1 MTKTKAQQIMAAT
14 EARAADDVTAAIK
27 DIATEFEPY
36 IIKQRRHFHKHPELS
51 LAEERTTSDIANQL
65 DAMNIPYERPLKT
78 GLVATLRGTAPDA
91 YREDGTPRRRILLRA
106 DIDALPVTEQTGE
119 EFASVNEGCM
129 HACGHDCHIAMM
141 LGTLQILRHMTDDIH
156 GEIRIVFQPSE
167 ENGQGAKLMIGTGV
181 LDGVDGAYAA
191 HIWSEVDAG
200 TVSCEP
206 GPRMANTDWFRID
219 VRGTSCHGAMPQRG
233 HDAVMVAAEIVNALQ
248 TIVSREISPYE
259 PAVITVGELHGGTA
273 RNVIAGTAYLAGTVR
288 TYGDKTHEE
297 MPELM
302 RRIVEHTAAALG
314 AEAELTEYT
323 IANYKVENDAA
334 SSERC
339 RQAVLKCL
347 GPAGEGHYRGTLSG
361 EDFSE
366 YLRRVPGVLAFIGAR
381 NPQIGATYAQH
392 SCFYKID
399 ESVLA
404 KGSIVPLSMPST
416 FGRAHARRARRP
428 HDRRGCRD
436 QSRPGSQATL
446 CQGNGRRGPRRHA
459 RRPHRPPCRNQGH
472 PRCPC
477 RRSPRGEAWRV
488 AVTPTY
494 NNLARAKRGRTLS
507 QRSPPLMCRLLF

>member
-78 GLVATLRGTAPDA
+78 GLVATLRGTASDA

-288 TYGDKTHEE
+288 TYGDSTHEE

-314 AEAELTEYT
+314 AEAELTDYT

-339 RQAVLKCL
+339 RQAVIKCL
-347 GPAGEGHYRGTLSG
+347 GPTGQGHYRGTLSG

-366 YLRRVPGVLAFIGAR
+366 YLRRVPGVLAFVGTR
-381 NPQIGATYAQH
+381 NPR
-392 SCFYKID
+392 
-399 ESVLA
+399 LA
-404 KGSIVPLSMPST
+404 PRTPNILASTRLTSRYWPRAPWWPPNMPST
-416 FGRAHARRARRP
+416 FWPSPHKKSSTAPRLPRSPRPIPTWQPNCALPRPRPPRPATPCTMPARRAMP
-428 HDRRGCRD
+428 P
-436 QSRPGSQATL
+436 SRASMMHVPPLA
-446 CQGNGRRGPRRHA
+446 A
-459 RRPHRPPCRNQGH
+459 RRSATSSHHAH
-472 PRCPC
+472 P
-477 RRSPRGEAWRV
+477 
-488 AVTPTY
+488 
-494 NNLARAKRGRTLS
+494 
-507 QRSPPLMCRLLF
+507 

>member
-14 EARAADDVTAAIK
+14 EARAADDVTAAIQ
-27 DIATEFEPY
+27 DIAAEFEPY

-156 GEIRIVFQPSE
+156 GEVRIVFQPSE

-259 PAVITVGELHGGTA
+259 PAVITVGELHG
-273 RNVIAGTAYLAGTVR
+273 
-288 TYGDKTHEE
+288 
-297 MPELM
+297 
-302 RRIVEHTAAALG
+302 
-314 AEAELTEYT
+314 T
-323 IANYKVENDAA
+323 IA
-334 SSERC
+334 
-339 RQAVLKCL
+339 
-347 GPAGEGHYRGTLSG
+347 
-361 EDFSE
+361 
-366 YLRRVPGVLAFIGAR
+366 
-381 NPQIGATYAQH
+381 TYFQ
-392 SCFYKID
+392 
-399 ESVLA
+399 
-404 KGSIVPLSMPST
+404 
-416 FGRAHARRARRP
+416 
-428 HDRRGCRD
+428 
-436 QSRPGSQATL
+436 
-446 CQGNGRRGPRRHA
+446 
-459 RRPHRPPCRNQGH
+459 
-472 PRCPC
+472 
-477 RRSPRGEAWRV
+477 
-488 AVTPTY
+488 
-494 NNLARAKRGRTLS
+494 
-507 QRSPPLMCRLLF
+507 

>member
-1 MTKTKAQQIMAAT
+1 M
-14 EARAADDVTAAIK
+14 EPV
-27 DIATEFEPY
+27 EF
-36 IIKQRRHFHKHPELS
+36 RRRLHAHPELS
-51 LAEERTTSDIANQL
+51 FKEHATAAFIADRLTELGIEHCPIARTGVLARIEGHGKAD
-65 DAMNIPYERPLKT
+65 PK
-78 GLVATLRGTAPDA
+78 
-91 YREDGTPRRRILLRA
+91 RRAIVLRA

-314 AEAELTEYT
+314 AEAELTDYT

-347 GPAGEGHYRGTLSG
+347 GPAGEGHYRGTLSR
-361 EDFSE
+361 STCAVCRACSP
-366 YLRRVPGVLAFIGAR
+366 LLAR
-381 NPQIGATYAQH
+381 ATPRSA
-392 SCFYKID
+392 
-399 ESVLA
+399 
-404 KGSIVPLSMPST
+404 PPMPST
-416 FGRAHARRARRP
+416 PASTRSTRA
-428 HDRRGCRD
+428 C
-436 QSRPGSQATL
+436 
-446 CQGNGRRGPRRHA
+446 
-459 RRPHRPPCRNQGH
+459 
-472 PRCPC
+472 
-477 RRSPRGEAWRV
+477 SPRDPW
-488 AVTPTY
+488 
-494 NNLARAKRGRTLS
+494 
-507 QRSPPLMCRLLF
+507 